1 MSARRALLLISQI
14 LPGLTAASVA
24 RASESPPLNLAVS
37 SQCPSRE
44 LIESQLA
51 PLLGE
56 RARAPAMDT
65 SVRIEI
71 SDSGDSYR
79 ISVGTAERQVDDPQ
93 RDCQERA
100 KVSAVFI
107 ALNLPAGAGEP
118 PPPQA
123 PQRPSPQPGPPAMQ
137 PSQTQVVLQL
147 LGSVEHAPELSG
159 TGKGLY
165 VGASLRRGRVDLTL
179 HSGIFAPL
187 SVVGTERQ
195 TAAYE
200 LWRFPT
206 SFTLGF
212 STDGRALSLGIAGG
226 LAFDVLRFRGI
237 DLPNPDS
244 GLRVNPGFLVA
255 LPLRL
260 HASRQV
266 AAVLMPTLA
275 IFPRTYIVRL
285 EPTRSLDE
293 SPRFWLGARIGL
305 ETSAL
310 GG

>member
-1 MSARRALLLISQI
+1 MSARRALLLTSQV
-14 LPGLTAASVA
+14 LVGLTAASVA
-24 RASESPPLNLAVS
+24 RASESSPLNLAVS

-44 LIESQLA
+44 LTESQLA

-56 RARAPAMDT
+56 RAPELDT
-65 SVRIEI
+65 SARIEI
-71 SDSGDSYR
+71 SDRGDSYR
-79 ISVGTAERQVDDPQ
+79 IRVGAAEREVNDPQ
-93 RDCQERA
+93 RDCEERA

-107 ALNLPAGAGEP
+107 ALNLPARAAE
-118 PPPQA
+118 PPQA
-123 PQRPSPQPGPPAMQ
+123 PQRPSPQPAPPAIQ

-147 LGSVEHAPELSG
+147 LGSFEHAPELSG

-179 HSGIFAPL
+179 NGGIFAPL
-187 SVVGTERQ
+187 SVASTERE

-206 SFTLGF
+206 SLTLGLR
-212 STDGRALSLGIAGG
+212 TNGRWLSLAIAGG
-226 LAFDVLRFRGI
+226 LAFDVLRFRGV

-244 GLRVNPGFLVA
+244 GLRVNPGFILA

-260 HASRQV
+260 HASRDV

-275 IFPRTYIVRL
+275 FFPRTYIVRL
-285 EPTRSLDE
+285 EPTRQLDE
-293 SPRFWLGARIGL
+293 SPRFWVGARIGL